1 MTLCDLPIKTLLA
14 FQRNQIYSE
23 ASSTHFSAVNL
34 WYTSALP
41 IIILIDPNKSQTF
54 QKTIRVIAEHNW
66 IWHCDLLIK
75 TLLASQRNQIYSEAS
90 STHFSA
96 VNLWYT
102 HALPIII
109 LIDPNK
115 SQTFQKT
122 IRVIAEHNW
131 IWHCDLL
138 IKTLLA
144 SQRNQIYSEA
154 SSTHFSAVNLWY
166 THALPIIILIDPN
179 KSQTFQKT
187 IRVIAEHNWIWHCDL
202 IIKTLLASQRNQIYS
217 EASSTHFS
225 VVNLWYTY
233 ALRIIILIDPNK
245 SQTFQKT
252 IRVIAEH
259 NWIWHC
265 DLLIKTLLASQR
277 NQIYSEASST
287 HFSAVNLW
295 YTHALPIII
304 LIDPNKSQT
313 FQKTIR
319 VIAEHNWI
327 WHCDLIIKTLLAS
340 QRNQIYS
347 EASSTHFSVVNLWYT
362 YALRIIILIDPNKS
376 QTFQKTISVIAEHN
390 SIWHFAIYQSKDF
403 SPLNAIKY
411 ILKHLQH
418 TFLLLIYHILRS
430 THHNPHCS

>member
-1 MTLCDLPIKTLLA
+1 MTDISENYQSYRGTQFNLTLCDLPIKTLLA

-131 IWHCDLL
+131 IWHCDLI

-166 THALPIIILIDPN
+166 TYALP
-179 KSQTFQKT
+179 
-187 IRVIAEHNWIWHCDL
+187 
-202 IIKTLLASQRNQIYS
+202 
-217 EASSTHFS
+217 
-225 VVNLWYTY
+225 
-233 ALRIIILIDPNK
+233 
-245 SQTFQKT
+245 
-252 IRVIAEH
+252 
-259 NWIWHC
+259 
-265 DLLIKTLLASQR
+265 
-277 NQIYSEASST
+277 
-287 HFSAVNLW
+287 
-295 YTHALPIII
+295 
-304 LIDPNKSQT
+304 
-313 FQKTIR
+313 
-319 VIAEHNWI
+319 
-327 WHCDLIIKTLLAS
+327 
-340 QRNQIYS
+340 
-347 EASSTHFSVVNLWYT
+347 
-362 YALRIIILIDPNKS
+362 IIILIDPNKS